1 MAINKFPEQA
11 ELIERV
17 KAILNLSDE
26 ALALEVS
33 VRPETMQK
41 YAAGYQKAG
50 NKLMQII
57 ACLPETRHRSLAGE
71 AGGYPS
77 TQGSTDPRNQS
88 SANRLVS
95 THDPASLPRDV
106 KLDPPST
113 QEQLARVLIE
123 GTMDEVRMVR
133 QVIET
138 ICRQIDQ
145 RRSIALQNNRR
156 SALFLDG
163 PHRLVPALGYI
174 PAGLPQDAL
183 QQANRFIALP
193 AGKFPE
199 ADFALKVHGDSMVDV
214 DIHHGDWVMMNSRRE
229 PRNGSVVAALCDGET
244 CLKTYVSD
252 SRGAPFLRSENQ
264 VYPPRIIP
272 RDEMQI
278 QGVMI
283 GKLLLSEHEGEI
295 ER

>member
-1 MAINKFPEQA
+1 MANNKFPEQA

-57 ACLPETRHRSLAGE
+57 ARLPETRRRSLVGDDRGGRLFS
-71 AGGYPS
+71 GGYVQSDRPLA
-77 TQGSTDPRNQS
+77 TD
-88 SANRLVS
+88 
-95 THDPASLPRDV
+95 DPASLPRDV
-106 KLDPPST
+106 KLDPPSS
-113 QEQLARVLIE
+113 QEQLARVLTE

-138 ICRQIDQ
+138 ICRQIDVRRNVVLQTQ
-145 RRSIALQNNRR
+145 RPAMV
-156 SALFLDG
+156 FLDG

-174 PAGLPQDAL
+174 PAGMPQDAL

-193 AGKFPE
+193 EGKFPE

-244 CLKTYVSD
+244 CLKTYVSEE
-252 SRGAPFLRSENQ
+252 RAVPYLRSENQ

-283 GKLLLSEHEGEI
+283 GKLRLSEHDGEI